1 MRYSPNET
9 SSPQIKDE
17 DEYGD
22 ENGVRTVT
30 KRGRAHLRSF
40 KDLPEDSDWRWARAK
55 QRLSR
60 RIWI

>member
-40 KDLPEDSDWRWARAK
+40 KDLPEDSD
-55 QRLSR
+55 
-60 RIWI
+60 